1 MHLAQY
7 FNQSKE
13 TLNSNFLKDDMLYCV
28 KKSGNL
34 KSDIS
39 EIMIQLTNFWPT
51 FEKVWTKIKS

>member
-1 MHLAQY
+1 MHFAQY

-39 EIMIQLTNFWPT
+39 EIMIQLTNF
-51 FEKVWTKIKS
+51 